1 MSESEPGGH
10 PIQMALIV
18 LVLSGGAWYFFR
30 HYDID
35 GLEGVSIAPK
45 HREPFPDIDSGPGF
59 TFTSTTE
66 KPGARRDS
74 MPDAGDVS
82 DEQADRSI
90 FSPSDLL
97 TFRGGRSSDTR
108 LSASTPNLKV
118 ASWALDG
125 FGMTKL
131 SSDVARRNLVR
142 VVRQFDVIAVQQ
154 IPAHRRDIVP
164 RMVDAINEG
173 AVDAGGAVYDYV
185 LGPPVGPPVE
195 SRAEGTVGAATEQLA
210 ILFNPRRVRV
220 DRTQTYTVADPD
232 EQMTYDPLVAWF
244 RAVGPSEREAWTFT
258 IVNVRIDLARAP
270 AEVALLGNLFEA
282 VRKDGRGE
290 DDVLMAGLFQAD
302 DEYLMPVVAGPSI
315 RPAVRSTATDVF
327 GRHQTCN
334 LLFDA
339 HTTAEA
345 VGAGGAY
352 DFLRIYNLSLDQ
364 AQTVSSYL
372 PVFAEFSS
380 REGTPVAEPSHDLPG
395 LPRHNPL

>member
-18 LVLSGGAWYFFR
+18 LLLSGGAWYFFR

-35 GLEGVSIAPK
+35 GLDGVSIGPK
-45 HREPFPDIDSGPGF
+45 QREPFPDIDSGPDF
-59 TFTSTTE
+59 TFTSST
-66 KPGARRDS
+66 
-74 MPDAGDVS
+74 DAGRIGPEASLGERDPA
-82 DEQADRSI
+82 EEGDRSI

-97 TFRGGRSSDTR
+97 TFRGSRSP
-108 LSASTPNLKV
+108 ASKQASPTPNLKV
-118 ASWALDG
+118 ASWALEG

-131 SSDVARRNLVR
+131 ASDVARRNLVR
-142 VVRQFDVIAVQQ
+142 VIRQFDVIAVQQ
-154 IPAHRRDIVP
+154 IPAHRRDVVP
-164 RMVDAINEG
+164 RMVEAINEG
-173 AVDAGGAVYDYV
+173 AIDAGGPIYDYV

-244 RAVGPSEREAWTFT
+244 RAVGPTEREAWTFT
-258 IVNVRIDLARAP
+258 VVNVRIDLARAP
-270 AEVALLGNLFEA
+270 AEVALLGGLFEA
-282 VRKDGRGE
+282 VQKDGRGE

-302 DEYLMPVVAGPSI
+302 DEYLMPVVAGPSM
-315 RPAVRSTATDVF
+315 RAVVRSTPTDVF

-339 HTTAEA
+339 GATVEA

-352 DFLRIYNLSLDQ
+352 DFLRVYNLSLDQ

-372 PVFAEFSS
+372 PVFAEFSA
-380 REGTPVAEPSHDLPG
+380 REGTPVAESPHDLSG
-395 LPRHNPL
+395 LPRDHPL